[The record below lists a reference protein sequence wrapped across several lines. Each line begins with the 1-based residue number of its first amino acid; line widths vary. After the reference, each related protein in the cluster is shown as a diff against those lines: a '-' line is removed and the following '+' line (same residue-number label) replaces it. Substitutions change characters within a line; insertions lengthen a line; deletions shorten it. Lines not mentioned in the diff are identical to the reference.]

1 MMIHGIEVF
10 TSFNKK
16 ALVKLKF
23 VLARVAAI
31 TSCVATVFAG
41 AVVASSPTIAY
52 AGVKSSQ
59 KTTEK
64 GVIVTAFQQNWKS
77 IAKECKKTY
86 GPEGVKYVQVS
97 PVQDHI
103 KGKQWWTSYQPVSYK
118 VNSKLGNEEEFKN
131 MVTTCKAA
139 GVGIVVDAVINH
151 TSGFANKDTVGVGG
165 SKYDAVNQSFPD
177 AGYTKDDF
185 HKSTE
190 SIGTYKKAEVVW
202 NNRLVGLLDLD
213 TSSKHVQQTLGAYFA
228 YMLKLGVAGFR
239 VDAVKHMSPQD
250 VKGIKAAAAKA
261 AGTTPDK
268 IWWMQETIGAPGEED
283 PRIEPDQ
290 YLETGEVKE
299 FQYSYRL
306 RNYFYGSIENLKNI
320 TDKLIPSKKA
330 AIFVTNWDTERD
342 NASRVLTY
350 KDGEKYKLANAFM
363 LAYPYGTPNV
373 FSGYEFTQRD
383 EGAPGATSTSI
394 PDVSCASGS
403 RWQCTQRWTS
413 IRGMIGF
420 YNAVKGT
427 KVTNWQDDDDN
438 NVAFSRGNKG
448 FLAINN
454 TEKPQKVSY
463 KTDLPDGEYCNVYES
478 KDCSKTVSVSG
489 GKVET
494 TIAAESAVALH
505 ANAVKSLGNARARNV
520 TIFICVFVVSIC
532 VFVVNRRFVEKSKK
546 LVKGVA
552 SGAGAGGAG
561 GAGAAGDGGAAGDS
575 N

>member
-1 MMIHGIEVF
+1 MIHSIKVF

-16 ALVKLKF
+16 MFVKLKF

-31 TSCVATVFAG
+31 TSCVATILAG
-41 AVVASSPTIAY
+41 AVVVSGPAIAY
-52 AGVKSSQ
+52 AGAKSSQ
-59 KTTEK
+59 KTIQK

-97 PVQDHI
+97 PPQDHI
-103 KGKQWWTSYQPVSYK
+103 KGDQWWTSYQPVSYK
-118 VNSKLGNEEEFKN
+118 LNSKLGTEDEFKK
-131 MVTTCKAA
+131 MITTCKAS
-139 GVGIVVDAVINH
+139 GVGIIADAVINH
-151 TSGFANKDTVGVGG
+151 TTGFANKDTVGVGG
-165 SKYDAVNQSFPD
+165 SKYDAANQSFPD

-190 SIGTYKKAEVVW
+190 NINTYRKAEIVW
-202 NNRLVGLLDLD
+202 THRLVGLLDLD
-213 TSSKHVQQTLGAYFA
+213 TSNPHVQKTLGEYFA
-228 YMLKLGVAGFR
+228 HMLKLGVAGFR
-239 VDAVKHMSPQD
+239 VDAAKHMSPQD
-250 VKGIKAAAAKA
+250 VKGIKDAAADA

-268 IWWMQETIGAPGEED
+268 IWWMQETIGFSEQD
-283 PRIEPDQ
+283 PRIQPDQ
-290 YLETGEVKE
+290 YLQTGEVNE
-299 FQYSYRL
+299 FEYSYRL
-306 RNYFYGSIENLKNI
+306 RNYFYGSIENLKHI

-350 KDGEKYKLANAFM
+350 KDGKKYELANAFM

-373 FSGYEFTQRD
+373 FSGYEFTKRD
-383 EGAPGATSTSI
+383 EGAPGATQTSI
-394 PDVSCASGS
+394 PDVSCAKDSK
-403 RWQCTQRWTS
+403 WQCTQRITL

-420 YNAVKGT
+420 YNAVRGT

-454 TEKPQKVSY
+454 TENPQKVSY

-478 KDCSKTVSVSG
+478 KDCTKTVSVSG

-505 ANAVKSLGNARARNV
+505 ANAVKSLGNTRARNV
-520 TIFICVFVVSIC
+520 TIFICVCVALIC
-532 VFVVNRRFVEKSKK
+532 AFVVNRRFVEKSKK
-546 LVKGVA
+546 LAKGNSGDVKTGETK
-552 SGAGAGGAG
+552 GK
-561 GAGAAGDGGAAGDS
+561 
-575 N
+575 

>member
-1 MMIHGIEVF
+1 MIHGIEVF

-16 ALVKLKF
+16 AFVKLKF

-41 AVVASSPTIAY
+41 ALIASSPAIAS

-59 KTTEK
+59 KTTQK

-97 PVQDHI
+97 PPQDHI
-103 KGKQWWTSYQPVSYK
+103 KGDQWWTSYQPVSYK
-118 VNSKLGNEEEFKN
+118 LNSKLGTEDEFKK
-131 MVTTCKAA
+131 MITTCKAS
-139 GVGIVVDAVINH
+139 GVGIIADAVINH
-151 TSGFANKDTVGVGG
+151 TTGFANKDTLGVGG
-165 SKYDAVNQSFPD
+165 SKYDAANQSFPD

-190 SIGTYKKAEVVW
+190 NISTYRKAEIVW
-202 NNRLVGLLDLD
+202 THRLVGLLDLD
-213 TSSKHVQQTLGAYFA
+213 TSNPHVQKTLGGYFA

-239 VDAVKHMSPQD
+239 VDAAKHMSPQD
-250 VKGIKAAAAKA
+250 VKGIKAAAAEA

-268 IWWMQETIGAPGEED
+268 IWWMQETIGFPEQD
-283 PRIEPDQ
+283 PRIQPDQ
-290 YLETGEVKE
+290 YLQTGEVNE
-299 FQYSYRL
+299 FEYSYRL
-306 RNYFYGSIENLKNI
+306 RNYFYGSIENLKHI

-350 KDGEKYKLANAFM
+350 KDGKKYELANAFM

-373 FSGYEFTQRD
+373 FSGYEFTKRD
-383 EGAPGATSTSI
+383 EGAPGATQTSI
-394 PDVSCASGS
+394 PDVSCVKDSK
-403 RWQCTQRWTS
+403 WQCTQRLTS

-420 YNAVKGT
+420 YNAVRGT

-478 KDCSKTVSVSG
+478 KDCTKTVSVSG

-494 TIAAESAVALH
+494 TINAESAVALH

-520 TIFICVFVVSIC
+520 TIFICVFVASIC
-532 VFVVNRRFVEKSKK
+532 TFVVSRRFVEKSKK
-546 LVKGVA
+546 LAKGN
-552 SGAGAGGAG
+552 SGDAKTDETKGK
-561 GAGAAGDGGAAGDS
+561 
-575 N
+575 

>member
-31 TSCVATVFAG
+31 ASCVATILAG
-41 AVVASSPTIAY
+41 AVVVSGPAIAY
-52 AGVKSSQ
+52 AGAKSSQ
-59 KTTEK
+59 KTIQK

-97 PVQDHI
+97 PPQDHI
-103 KGKQWWTSYQPVSYK
+103 KGDQWWTSYQPVSYK
-118 VNSKLGNEEEFKN
+118 LNSKLGTEDEFKK
-131 MVTTCKAA
+131 MITTCKAS
-139 GVGIVVDAVINH
+139 GIGIIADAVINH
-151 TSGFANKDTVGVGG
+151 TTGFANKDTVGVGG
-165 SKYDAVNQSFPD
+165 SKYDAANQSFPD

-190 SIGTYKKAEVVW
+190 NINTYRKAEIVW
-202 NNRLVGLLDLD
+202 THRLVGLLDLD
-213 TSSKHVQQTLGAYFA
+213 TSNPHVQKTLGEYFA
-228 YMLKLGVAGFR
+228 HMLKLGVAGFR
-239 VDAVKHMSPQD
+239 VDAAKHMSPQD
-250 VKGIKAAAAKA
+250 VKGIKDAAADA

-268 IWWMQETIGAPGEED
+268 IWWMQETIGFSEQD
-283 PRIEPDQ
+283 PRIQPDQ
-290 YLETGEVKE
+290 YLQTGEVNE
-299 FQYSYRL
+299 FEYSYRL
-306 RNYFYGSIENLKNI
+306 RNYFYGSIENLKHI

-350 KDGEKYKLANAFM
+350 KDGKKYELANAFM

-373 FSGYEFTQRD
+373 FSGYEFTKRD
-383 EGAPGATSTSI
+383 EGAPGATQTSI
-394 PDVSCASGS
+394 PDVSCAKDSK
-403 RWQCTQRWTS
+403 WQCTQRITS

-420 YNAVKGT
+420 YNAVRGT

-454 TEKPQKVSY
+454 TENPQKVSY

-478 KDCSKTVSVSG
+478 KDCTKTVSVSG

-505 ANAVKSLGNARARNV
+505 ANAVKSLGNTRARNV
-520 TIFICVFVVSIC
+520 TIFICVCVALIC
-532 VFVVNRRFVEKSKK
+532 AFVVNRRFVEKSKK
-546 LVKGVA
+546 LAKGNSGDVKTGETK
-552 SGAGAGGAG
+552 GK
-561 GAGAAGDGGAAGDS
+561 
-575 N
+575 

>member
-1 MMIHGIEVF
+1 MIHGIEVF

-31 TSCVATVFAG
+31 TSCAATILAG
-41 AVVASSPTIAY
+41 AVVASSPAIAS
-52 AGVKSSQ
+52 AGAKSSQ
-59 KTTEK
+59 KTTQK

-86 GPEGVKYVQVS
+86 GPDGVKYVQVS
-97 PVQDHI
+97 PPQDHI
-103 KGKQWWTSYQPVSYK
+103 KGDQWWTSYQPVSYK
-118 VNSKLGNEEEFKN
+118 LNSKLGTEDEFKK
-131 MVTTCKAA
+131 MITTCKAS
-139 GVGIVVDAVINH
+139 GVGIIADAVINH
-151 TSGFANKDTVGVGG
+151 TTGFANKDTLGVGG
-165 SKYDAVNQSFPD
+165 SKYDAANQSFPD

-190 SIGTYKKAEVVW
+190 NISTYRKAEIVW
-202 NNRLVGLLDLD
+202 THRLVGLLDLD
-213 TSSKHVQQTLGAYFA
+213 TSNPHVQKTLGEYFA

-239 VDAVKHMSPQD
+239 VDAAKHMSPQD
-250 VKGIKAAAAKA
+250 VKGIKAAAAEA

-268 IWWMQETIGAPGEED
+268 IWWMQETIGFPEQD
-283 PRIEPDQ
+283 PRIQPDQ
-290 YLETGEVKE
+290 YLQTGEVNE
-299 FQYSYRL
+299 FEYSYRL
-306 RNYFYGSIENLKNI
+306 RNYFYGSIENLKHI

-350 KDGEKYKLANAFM
+350 KDGKKYELANAFM

-373 FSGYEFTQRD
+373 FSGYEFTKRD
-383 EGAPGATSTSI
+383 EGAPGATQTSI
-394 PDVSCASGS
+394 PDVSCAKDSK
-403 RWQCTQRWTS
+403 WQCTQRLTS

-420 YNAVKGT
+420 YNAVRGT

-478 KDCSKTVSVSG
+478 KDCTKTVSVSG

-494 TIAAESAVALH
+494 TINAESAVALH

-520 TIFICVFVVSIC
+520 TIFICVFVASVC
-532 VFVVNRRFVEKSKK
+532 TFVVNRRFVEKSKK
-546 LVKGVA
+546 LAKGNSDGVKTGETK
-552 SGAGAGGAG
+552 GK
-561 GAGAAGDGGAAGDS
+561 
-575 N
+575 

>member
-1 MMIHGIEVF
+1 MF
-10 TSFNKK
+10 
-16 ALVKLKF
+16 VKLKF

-31 TSCVATVFAG
+31 TSCVATILAG
-41 AVVASSPTIAY
+41 AVVVSGPAIAY
-52 AGVKSSQ
+52 AGAKSSQ
-59 KTTEK
+59 KTIQK

-97 PVQDHI
+97 PPQDHI
-103 KGKQWWTSYQPVSYK
+103 KGDQWWTSYQPVSYK
-118 VNSKLGNEEEFKN
+118 LNSKLGTEDEFKK
-131 MVTTCKAA
+131 MITTCKAS
-139 GVGIVVDAVINH
+139 GVGIIADAVINH
-151 TSGFANKDTVGVGG
+151 TTGFANKDTVGVGG
-165 SKYDAVNQSFPD
+165 SKYDAANQSFPD

-190 SIGTYKKAEVVW
+190 NINTYRKAEIVW
-202 NNRLVGLLDLD
+202 THRLVGLLDLD
-213 TSSKHVQQTLGAYFA
+213 TSNPHVQKTLGEYFA
-228 YMLKLGVAGFR
+228 HMLKLGVAGFR
-239 VDAVKHMSPQD
+239 VDAAKHMSPQD
-250 VKGIKAAAAKA
+250 VKGIKDAAADA

-268 IWWMQETIGAPGEED
+268 IWWMQETIGFSEQD
-283 PRIEPDQ
+283 PRIQPDQ
-290 YLETGEVKE
+290 YLQTGEVNE
-299 FQYSYRL
+299 FEYSYRL
-306 RNYFYGSIENLKNI
+306 RNYFYGSIENLKHI

-350 KDGEKYKLANAFM
+350 KDGKKYELANAFM

-373 FSGYEFTQRD
+373 FSGYEFTKRD
-383 EGAPGATSTSI
+383 EGAPGATQTSI
-394 PDVSCASGS
+394 PDVSCAKDSK
-403 RWQCTQRWTS
+403 WQCTQRITL

-420 YNAVKGT
+420 YNAVRGT

-454 TEKPQKVSY
+454 TENPQKVSY

-478 KDCSKTVSVSG
+478 KDCTKTVSVSG

-505 ANAVKSLGNARARNV
+505 ANAVKSLGNTRARNV
-520 TIFICVFVVSIC
+520 TIFICVCVALIC
-532 VFVVNRRFVEKSKK
+532 AFVVNRRFVEKSKK
-546 LVKGVA
+546 LAKGNSGDVKTGETK
-552 SGAGAGGAG
+552 GK
-561 GAGAAGDGGAAGDS
+561 
-575 N
+575 

>member
-1 MMIHGIEVF
+1 MIHGIEVF

-31 TSCVATVFAG
+31 TSCVATILAG
-41 AVVASSPTIAY
+41 AVVASSPAIAS

-59 KTTEK
+59 KTTQK

-97 PVQDHI
+97 PPQDHI
-103 KGKQWWTSYQPVSYK
+103 KGDQWWTSYQPVSYK
-118 VNSKLGNEEEFKN
+118 LNSKLGTEDEFKK
-131 MVTTCKAA
+131 MITTCKAS
-139 GVGIVVDAVINH
+139 GVGIIADAVINH
-151 TSGFANKDTVGVGG
+151 TTGFANKDTLGVGG
-165 SKYDAVNQSFPD
+165 SKYDAANQSFPD

-190 SIGTYKKAEVVW
+190 NISTYRKAEIVW
-202 NNRLVGLLDLD
+202 THRLVGLLDLD
-213 TSSKHVQQTLGAYFA
+213 TSNPHVQKTLGEYFA

-239 VDAVKHMSPQD
+239 VDAAKHMSPQD
-250 VKGIKAAAAKA
+250 VKGIKAAAAEA

-268 IWWMQETIGAPGEED
+268 IWWMQETIGFPEQD
-283 PRIEPDQ
+283 PRIQPDQ
-290 YLETGEVKE
+290 YLQTGEVNE
-299 FQYSYRL
+299 FEYSYRL
-306 RNYFYGSIENLKNI
+306 RNYFYGSIENLKHI

-350 KDGEKYKLANAFM
+350 KDGKKYELANAFM

-373 FSGYEFTQRD
+373 FSGYEFTKRD
-383 EGAPGATSTSI
+383 EGAPGATQTSI
-394 PDVSCASGS
+394 PDVSCAKDSK
-403 RWQCTQRWTS
+403 WQCAQRLTS

-420 YNAVKGT
+420 YNAVRGT

-478 KDCSKTVSVSG
+478 KDCTKTVSVSG

-494 TIAAESAVALH
+494 TINAESAVALH

-520 TIFICVFVVSIC
+520 TIFICVFVASIC
-532 VFVVNRRFVEKSKK
+532 TFVVSRRFVEKSKK
-546 LVKGVA
+546 LAKGN
-552 SGAGAGGAG
+552 SGDAKTDETKGK
-561 GAGAAGDGGAAGDS
+561 
-575 N
+575 

>member
-1 MMIHGIEVF
+1 M
-10 TSFNKK
+10 
-16 ALVKLKF
+16 
-23 VLARVAAI
+23 LARVAAI
-31 TSCVATVFAG
+31 TSCAATILAV
-41 AVVASSPTIAY
+41 AVVASSPAIAS
-52 AGVKSSQ
+52 AGAKSSQ
-59 KTTEK
+59 KTTQK

-97 PVQDHI
+97 PPQDHI
-103 KGKQWWTSYQPVSYK
+103 KGDQWWTSYQPVSYK
-118 VNSKLGNEEEFKN
+118 LNSKLGTEDEFKK
-131 MVTTCKAA
+131 MITTCKAS
-139 GVGIVVDAVINH
+139 GVGIIADAVINH
-151 TSGFANKDTVGVGG
+151 TTGFANKDTLGVGG
-165 SKYDAVNQSFPD
+165 SKYDAANQSFPD

-190 SIGTYKKAEVVW
+190 NISTYRKAEIVW
-202 NNRLVGLLDLD
+202 THRLVGLLDLD
-213 TSSKHVQQTLGAYFA
+213 TSNPHVQKTLGEYFA

-239 VDAVKHMSPQD
+239 VDAAKHMSPQD
-250 VKGIKAAAAKA
+250 VKGIKAAAAEA

-268 IWWMQETIGAPGEED
+268 IWWMQETIGFPEQD
-283 PRIEPDQ
+283 PRIQPDQ
-290 YLETGEVKE
+290 YLQTGEVNE
-299 FQYSYRL
+299 FEYSYRL
-306 RNYFYGSIENLKNI
+306 RNYFYGSIENLKHI

-350 KDGEKYKLANAFM
+350 KDGKKYELANAFM

-373 FSGYEFTQRD
+373 FSGYEFTKRD
-383 EGAPGATSTSI
+383 EGAPVATQTSI
-394 PDVSCASGS
+394 PDVSCAKDSK
-403 RWQCTQRWTS
+403 WQCTQRLTS

-420 YNAVKGT
+420 YNAVRGT

-478 KDCSKTVSVSG
+478 KDCTKTVSVSG

-494 TIAAESAVALH
+494 TINAESAVALH

-532 VFVVNRRFVEKSKK
+532 TFVVSRRFVEKSKK
-546 LVKGVA
+546 LAKGNSDGVKTGETK
-552 SGAGAGGAG
+552 GK
-561 GAGAAGDGGAAGDS
+561 
-575 N
+575 

>member
-1 MMIHGIEVF
+1 MIHSIKIF

-16 ALVKLKF
+16 MFVKLKF
-23 VLARVAAI
+23 VLARIAAI
-31 TSCVATVFAG
+31 TSCVATILAG
-41 AVVASSPTIAY
+41 AVVVSGPAIAY
-52 AGVKSSQ
+52 AGAKSSQ
-59 KTTEK
+59 KTIQK

-97 PVQDHI
+97 PPQDHI
-103 KGKQWWTSYQPVSYK
+103 KGDQWWTSYQPVSYK
-118 VNSKLGNEEEFKN
+118 LNSKLGTEDEFKK
-131 MVTTCKAA
+131 MITTCKAS
-139 GVGIVVDAVINH
+139 GVGIIADAVINH
-151 TSGFANKDTVGVGG
+151 TTGFANKDTVGVGG
-165 SKYDAVNQSFPD
+165 SKYDAANQSFPD

-190 SIGTYKKAEVVW
+190 NINTYRKAEIVW
-202 NNRLVGLLDLD
+202 THRLVGLLDLD
-213 TSSKHVQQTLGAYFA
+213 TSNPHVQKTLGEYFA
-228 YMLKLGVAGFR
+228 HMLKLGVAGFR
-239 VDAVKHMSPQD
+239 VDAAKHMSPQD
-250 VKGIKAAAAKA
+250 VKAIKAAAADA

-268 IWWMQETIGAPGEED
+268 IWWMQETIGFSEQD
-283 PRIEPDQ
+283 PRIQPDQ
-290 YLETGEVKE
+290 YLQTGEVNE
-299 FQYSYRL
+299 FEYSYRL
-306 RNYFYGSIENLKNI
+306 RNYFYGSIENLKHI

-350 KDGEKYKLANAFM
+350 KDGKKYELANAFM

-373 FSGYEFTQRD
+373 FSGYEFTKRD
-383 EGAPGATSTSI
+383 EGAPGATQTSI
-394 PDVSCASGS
+394 PDVSCAKDSK
-403 RWQCTQRWTS
+403 WQCTQRITS

-420 YNAVKGT
+420 YNAVRGT

-454 TEKPQKVSY
+454 TENPQKVSY

-478 KDCSKTVSVSG
+478 KDCTKTVSVSG

-505 ANAVKSLGNARARNV
+505 ANAVKSLGNTRARNV
-520 TIFICVFVVSIC
+520 TIFICVCVALIC
-532 VFVVNRRFVEKSKK
+532 AFVVNRRFVEKSKK
-546 LVKGVA
+546 LAKGNSGDVKTGETK
-552 SGAGAGGAG
+552 GK
-561 GAGAAGDGGAAGDS
+561 
-575 N
+575 

>member
-16 ALVKLKF
+16 MFVKLKF

-31 TSCVATVFAG
+31 ASCVATILAG
-41 AVVASSPTIAY
+41 AVVVSGPAIAY
-52 AGVKSSQ
+52 AGAKSSQ
-59 KTTEK
+59 KTIQK

-97 PVQDHI
+97 PPQDHI
-103 KGKQWWTSYQPVSYK
+103 KGDQWWTSYQPVSYK
-118 VNSKLGNEEEFKN
+118 LNSKLGTEDEFKK
-131 MVTTCKAA
+131 MITTCKAS
-139 GVGIVVDAVINH
+139 GIGIIADAVINH
-151 TSGFANKDTVGVGG
+151 TTGFANKDTVGVGG
-165 SKYDAVNQSFPD
+165 SKYDAANQSFPD

-190 SIGTYKKAEVVW
+190 NINTYRKAEIVW
-202 NNRLVGLLDLD
+202 THRLVGLLDLD
-213 TSSKHVQQTLGAYFA
+213 TSNPHVQKTLGEYFA
-228 YMLKLGVAGFR
+228 HMLKLGVAGFR
-239 VDAVKHMSPQD
+239 VDAAKHMSPQD
-250 VKGIKAAAAKA
+250 VKGIKDAAADA

-268 IWWMQETIGAPGEED
+268 IWWMQETIGFSEQD
-283 PRIEPDQ
+283 PRIQPDQ
-290 YLETGEVKE
+290 YLQTGEVNE
-299 FQYSYRL
+299 FEYSYRL
-306 RNYFYGSIENLKNI
+306 RNYFYGSIENLKHI

-350 KDGEKYKLANAFM
+350 KDGKKYELANAFM

-373 FSGYEFTQRD
+373 FSGYEFTKRD
-383 EGAPGATSTSI
+383 EGAPGATQTSI
-394 PDVSCASGS
+394 PDVSCAKDSK
-403 RWQCTQRWTS
+403 WQCTQRITS

-420 YNAVKGT
+420 YNAVRGT

-454 TEKPQKVSY
+454 TENPQKVSY

-478 KDCSKTVSVSG
+478 KDCTKTVSVSG

-505 ANAVKSLGNARARNV
+505 ANAVKSLGNTRARNV
-520 TIFICVFVVSIC
+520 TIFICVCVALIC
-532 VFVVNRRFVEKSKK
+532 AFVVNRRFVEKSKK
-546 LVKGVA
+546 LAKGNSGDVKTGETK
-552 SGAGAGGAG
+552 GK
-561 GAGAAGDGGAAGDS
+561 
-575 N
+575 

>member
-1 MMIHGIEVF
+1 MMKGTMMIHGIEVF

-16 ALVKLKF
+16 MFVKLKF

-31 TSCVATVFAG
+31 ASCVATILAG
-41 AVVASSPTIAY
+41 AVVVSGPAIAY
-52 AGVKSSQ
+52 AGAKSSQ
-59 KTTEK
+59 KTIQK

-97 PVQDHI
+97 PPQDHI
-103 KGKQWWTSYQPVSYK
+103 KGDQWWTSYQPVSYK
-118 VNSKLGNEEEFKN
+118 LNSKLGTEDEFKK
-131 MVTTCKAA
+131 MITTCKAS
-139 GVGIVVDAVINH
+139 GIGIIADAVINH
-151 TSGFANKDTVGVGG
+151 TTGFANKDTVGVGG
-165 SKYDAVNQSFPD
+165 SKYDAANQSFPD

-190 SIGTYKKAEVVW
+190 NINTYRKAEIVW
-202 NNRLVGLLDLD
+202 THRLVGLLDLY
-213 TSSKHVQQTLGAYFA
+213 TSNPHVQKTLGEYFA
-228 YMLKLGVAGFR
+228 HMLKLGVAGFR
-239 VDAVKHMSPQD
+239 VDAAKHMSPQD
-250 VKGIKAAAAKA
+250 VKGIKDAAADA

-268 IWWMQETIGAPGEED
+268 IWWMQETIGFSEQD
-283 PRIEPDQ
+283 PRIQPDQ
-290 YLETGEVKE
+290 YLQTGEVNE
-299 FQYSYRL
+299 FEYSYRL
-306 RNYFYGSIENLKNI
+306 RNYFYGSIENLKHI

-350 KDGEKYKLANAFM
+350 KDGKKYELANAFM

-373 FSGYEFTQRD
+373 FSGYEFTKRD
-383 EGAPGATSTSI
+383 EGAPGATQTSI
-394 PDVSCASGS
+394 PDVSCAKDSK
-403 RWQCTQRWTS
+403 WQCTQRITS

-420 YNAVKGT
+420 YNAVRGT

-454 TEKPQKVSY
+454 TENPQKVSY

-478 KDCSKTVSVSG
+478 KDCTKTVSVSG

-505 ANAVKSLGNARARNV
+505 ANAVKSLGNTRARNV
-520 TIFICVFVVSIC
+520 TIFICVCVALIC
-532 VFVVNRRFVEKSKK
+532 AFVVNRRFVEKSKK
-546 LVKGVA
+546 LAKGNSGDVKTGETK
-552 SGAGAGGAG
+552 GK
-561 GAGAAGDGGAAGDS
+561 
-575 N
+575 

>member
-1 MMIHGIEVF
+1 MIHSIKVF

-16 ALVKLKF
+16 MFVKLKF

-31 TSCVATVFAG
+31 TSCVATILAG
-41 AVVASSPTIAY
+41 AVVVSGPAIAY
-52 AGVKSSQ
+52 AGAKSSQ
-59 KTTEK
+59 KTIQK

-97 PVQDHI
+97 PPQDHI
-103 KGKQWWTSYQPVSYK
+103 KGDQWWTSYQPVSYK
-118 VNSKLGNEEEFKN
+118 LNSKLGTEDEFKKLI
-131 MVTTCKAA
+131 TTCKAS
-139 GVGIVVDAVINH
+139 GVGIIADAVINH
-151 TSGFANKDTVGVGG
+151 TTGFANKDTVGVGG
-165 SKYDAVNQSFPD
+165 SKYDAANQSFPD

-190 SIGTYKKAEVVW
+190 NINTYRKAEIVW
-202 NNRLVGLLDLD
+202 THRLVGLLDLD
-213 TSSKHVQQTLGAYFA
+213 TSNPHVQKTLGEYFA
-228 YMLKLGVAGFR
+228 HMLKLGVAGFR
-239 VDAVKHMSPQD
+239 VDAAKHMSPQD
-250 VKGIKAAAAKA
+250 VKAIKAAAAAA

-268 IWWMQETIGAPGEED
+268 IWWMQETIGFSEQD
-283 PRIEPDQ
+283 PRIQPDQ
-290 YLETGEVKE
+290 YLQTGEVNE
-299 FQYSYRL
+299 FEYSYRL
-306 RNYFYGSIENLKNI
+306 RNYFYGSIENLKHI

-350 KDGEKYKLANAFM
+350 KDGKKYELANAFM

-373 FSGYEFTQRD
+373 FSGYEFTKRD
-383 EGAPGATSTSI
+383 EGAPGATQTSI
-394 PDVSCASGS
+394 PDVSCAKDSK
-403 RWQCTQRWTS
+403 WQCTQRLTS

-420 YNAVKGT
+420 YNAVRGT

-454 TEKPQKVSY
+454 TENPQKVSY

-478 KDCSKTVSVSG
+478 KDCTKTVSVSG

-494 TIAAESAVALH
+494 TIDAESAVALH
-505 ANAVKSLGNARARNV
+505 ANAVKSLGNTRARNV
-520 TIFICVFVVSIC
+520 TIFICVCVALIC
-532 VFVVNRRFVEKSKK
+532 AFVVNRRFVEKSKK
-546 LVKGVA
+546 LAKGNSGDVKTGETK
-552 SGAGAGGAG
+552 GK
-561 GAGAAGDGGAAGDS
+561 
-575 N
+575 

>member
-1 MMIHGIEVF
+1 MIHSIKVF

-16 ALVKLKF
+16 MFVKLKF

-31 TSCVATVFAG
+31 TSCVATILAG
-41 AVVASSPTIAY
+41 AVVVSGPAIAY
-52 AGVKSSQ
+52 AGAKSSQ
-59 KTTEK
+59 KTIQK

-97 PVQDHI
+97 PPQDHI
-103 KGKQWWTSYQPVSYK
+103 KGDQWWTSYQPVSYK
-118 VNSKLGNEEEFKN
+118 LNSKLGTEDEFKK
-131 MVTTCKAA
+131 MITTCKAS
-139 GVGIVVDAVINH
+139 GVGIIADAVINH
-151 TSGFANKDTVGVGG
+151 TTGFANKDTVGVGG
-165 SKYDAVNQSFPD
+165 SKYDAANQSFPD

-190 SIGTYKKAEVVW
+190 NINTYRKAEIVW
-202 NNRLVGLLDLD
+202 THRLVGLLDLD
-213 TSSKHVQQTLGAYFA
+213 TSNPHVQKTLGEYFA
-228 YMLKLGVAGFR
+228 HMLKLGVAGFR
-239 VDAVKHMSPQD
+239 VDAAKHMSPQD
-250 VKGIKAAAAKA
+250 VKAIKAAAAAA

-268 IWWMQETIGAPGEED
+268 IWWMQETIGFSEQD
-283 PRIEPDQ
+283 PRIQPDQ
-290 YLETGEVKE
+290 YLQTGEVNE
-299 FQYSYRL
+299 FEYSYRL
-306 RNYFYGSIENLKNI
+306 RNYFYGSIENLKHI

-350 KDGEKYKLANAFM
+350 KDGKKYELANAFM

-373 FSGYEFTQRD
+373 FSGYEFTKRD
-383 EGAPGATSTSI
+383 EGAPGATQTSI
-394 PDVSCASGS
+394 PDVSCAKDSK
-403 RWQCTQRWTS
+403 WQCTQRITS

-420 YNAVKGT
+420 YNAVRGT

-454 TEKPQKVSY
+454 TENPQKVSY

-478 KDCSKTVSVSG
+478 KDCTKTVSVSG

-494 TIAAESAVALH
+494 TIDAESAVALH
-505 ANAVKSLGNARARNV
+505 ANAVKSLGNTRARNV
-520 TIFICVFVVSIC
+520 TIFICVCVALIC
-532 VFVVNRRFVEKSKK
+532 AFVVNRRFVEKSKK
-546 LVKGVA
+546 LAKGNSGDVKTGETK
-552 SGAGAGGAG
+552 GK
-561 GAGAAGDGGAAGDS
+561 
-575 N
+575 

>member
-1 MMIHGIEVF
+1 MIHSIEVF

-31 TSCVATVFAG
+31 TSCVATILAG
-41 AVVASSPTIAY
+41 AVVASSPAIADEG
-52 AGVKSSQ
+52 AKSSQ
-59 KTTEK
+59 KTTQK
-64 GVIVTAFQQNWKS
+64 GVIVTAFQQNWRS

-97 PVQDHI
+97 PPQDHI
-103 KGKQWWTSYQPVSYK
+103 KGDQWWTSYQPVSYK
-118 VNSKLGNEEEFKN
+118 LNSKLGTEDEFKK
-131 MVTTCKAA
+131 MITTCKAS
-139 GVGIVVDAVINH
+139 GVGIIADAVINH
-151 TSGFANKDTVGVGG
+151 TTGFANKDTVGVGG
-165 SKYDAVNQSFPD
+165 SKYDAANQSFPD

-190 SIGTYKKAEVVW
+190 NINTYRKAEIVW
-202 NNRLVGLLDLD
+202 THRLVGLLDLD
-213 TSSKHVQQTLGAYFA
+213 TSNPHVQKTLREYFA
-228 YMLKLGVAGFR
+228 HMLKLGVAGFR
-239 VDAVKHMSPQD
+239 VDAAKHMSPQD
-250 VKGIKAAAAKA
+250 VKGIKDAAAYA

-268 IWWMQETIGAPGEED
+268 IWWMQETIGFSEQD
-283 PRIEPDQ
+283 PRIQPDQ
-290 YLETGEVKE
+290 YLQTGEVNE
-299 FQYSYRL
+299 FEYSYRL
-306 RNYFYGSIENLKNI
+306 RNYFYGSIENLKHI

-350 KDGEKYKLANAFM
+350 KDGKKYELANAFM

-373 FSGYEFTQRD
+373 FSGYEFTKRD
-383 EGAPGATSTSI
+383 EGAPEATQTSI
-394 PDVSCASGS
+394 PDVSCAKDSK
-403 RWQCTQRWTS
+403 WQCTQRITS

-420 YNAVKGT
+420 YNAVRGT

-454 TEKPQKVSY
+454 TENPQKVSY

-478 KDCSKTVSVSG
+478 KDCTKTVSVSG

-505 ANAVKSLGNARARNV
+505 ANAVKSLGNTRARNV
-520 TIFICVFVVSIC
+520 TIFICVCVALIC
-532 VFVVNRRFVEKSKK
+532 AFVVNRRFVEKSKK
-546 LVKGVA
+546 LAKGNSGDVKTGETK
-552 SGAGAGGAG
+552 GK
-561 GAGAAGDGGAAGDS
+561 
-575 N
+575 

>member
-1 MMIHGIEVF
+1 MIHGIEVF

-31 TSCVATVFAG
+31 TSCAATILAG
-41 AVVASSPTIAY
+41 AVVASSPAIAY
-52 AGVKSSQ
+52 AGAKSSQ
-59 KTTEK
+59 KTAQK

-97 PVQDHI
+97 PPQDHI
-103 KGKQWWTSYQPVSYK
+103 KGDQWWTSYQPVSYK
-118 VNSKLGNEEEFKN
+118 LNSKLGTEDEFKK
-131 MVTTCKAA
+131 MITTCKAS
-139 GVGIVVDAVINH
+139 GVGIIADAVINH
-151 TSGFANKDTVGVGG
+151 TTGFANKDTLGVGG
-165 SKYDAVNQSFPD
+165 SKYDAANQSFPD

-190 SIGTYKKAEVVW
+190 DINTYRKAEIVW
-202 NNRLVGLLDLD
+202 THRLVGLLDLD
-213 TSSKHVQQTLGAYFA
+213 TSNPHVQKTLGEYFA

-239 VDAVKHMSPQD
+239 VDAAKHMSPQD
-250 VKGIKAAAAKA
+250 VRGIKDAAAKA

-268 IWWMQETIGAPGEED
+268 IWWMQETIGFPEQD
-283 PRIEPDQ
+283 PRIQPDQ
-290 YLETGEVKE
+290 YLQTGEVNE
-299 FQYSYRL
+299 FEYSYRL
-306 RNYFYGSIENLKNI
+306 RNYFYGSIENLKHI

-350 KDGEKYKLANAFM
+350 KDGKKYELANAFM

-373 FSGYEFTQRD
+373 FSGYEFTKRD
-383 EGAPGATSTSI
+383 EGAPGATQTSI
-394 PDVSCASGS
+394 PDVSCAKDSK
-403 RWQCTQRWTS
+403 WQCTQRLTS

-420 YNAVKGT
+420 YNAVRGT

-454 TEKPQKVSY
+454 TEEPQKVSY

-478 KDCSKTVSVSG
+478 KDCTKTVSVSG

-494 TIAAESAVALH
+494 TVDAESAVALH
-505 ANAVKSLGNARARNV
+505 ANAVKSLGNARAINV
-520 TIFICVFVVSIC
+520 TIFICVFVASIC
-532 VFVVNRRFVEKSKK
+532 TFVVSRRFVEKSKK
-546 LVKGVA
+546 LAKGNSDGVKTGETK
-552 SGAGAGGAG
+552 GK
-561 GAGAAGDGGAAGDS
+561 
-575 N
+575 

>member
-1 MMIHGIEVF
+1 MIHSIKVF

-16 ALVKLKF
+16 MFVKLKF

-31 TSCVATVFAG
+31 TSCVATILAG
-41 AVVASSPTIAY
+41 AVVVSGPAIAY
-52 AGVKSSQ
+52 AGAKSSQ
-59 KTTEK
+59 KTIQK

-97 PVQDHI
+97 PPQDHI
-103 KGKQWWTSYQPVSYK
+103 KGDQWWTSYQPVSYK
-118 VNSKLGNEEEFKN
+118 LNSKLGTEDEFKK
-131 MVTTCKAA
+131 MITTCKAS
-139 GVGIVVDAVINH
+139 GVGIIADAVINH
-151 TSGFANKDTVGVGG
+151 TTGFANKDTVGVGG
-165 SKYDAVNQSFPD
+165 SKYDAANQSFPD

-190 SIGTYKKAEVVW
+190 NINTYRKAEIVW
-202 NNRLVGLLDLD
+202 THRLVGLLDLD
-213 TSSKHVQQTLGAYFA
+213 TSNPHVQKTLGEYFA
-228 YMLKLGVAGFR
+228 HMLKLGVAGFR
-239 VDAVKHMSPQD
+239 VDAAKHMSPQD
-250 VKGIKAAAAKA
+250 VKAIKAAAADA

-268 IWWMQETIGAPGEED
+268 IWWMQETIGFSEQD
-283 PRIEPDQ
+283 PRIQPDQ
-290 YLETGEVKE
+290 YLQTGEVNE
-299 FQYSYRL
+299 FEYSYRL
-306 RNYFYGSIENLKNI
+306 RNYFYGSIENLKHI

-350 KDGEKYKLANAFM
+350 KDGKKYELANAFM

-373 FSGYEFTQRD
+373 FSGYEFTKRD
-383 EGAPGATSTSI
+383 EGAPGATQTSI
-394 PDVSCASGS
+394 PDVSCAKDSK
-403 RWQCTQRWTS
+403 WQCTQRITS

-420 YNAVKGT
+420 YNAVRGT

-454 TEKPQKVSY
+454 TENPQKVSY

-478 KDCSKTVSVSG
+478 KDCTKTVSVSG

-494 TIAAESAVALH
+494 TIDAESAVALH
-505 ANAVKSLGNARARNV
+505 ANAVKSLGNAKARNV
-520 TIFICVFVVSIC
+520 TIFICVFSVSIC
-532 VFVVNRRFVEKSKK
+532 AFVVNRRFVEKSKK
-546 LVKGVA
+546 LAKGN
-552 SGAGAGGAG
+552 SGDDKTDETKGK
-561 GAGAAGDGGAAGDS
+561 
-575 N
+575 

>member
-1 MMIHGIEVF
+1 MIRNIEVF
-10 TSFNKK
+10 TGFNKK
-16 ALVKLKF
+16 TLVKLKF

-31 TSCVATVFAG
+31 TSCVATVLAG
-41 AVVASSPTIAY
+41 AVIASSPAIANES
-52 AGVKSSQ
+52 AKSSQ
-59 KTTEK
+59 KTTQK

-97 PVQDHI
+97 PPQDHI
-103 KGKQWWTSYQPVSYK
+103 KGDQWWTSYQPVSYK
-118 VNSKLGNEEEFKN
+118 LNSKLGTEDEFKK
-131 MVTTCKAA
+131 MITTCKAS
-139 GVGIVVDAVINH
+139 GVGIIADAVINH
-151 TSGFANKDTVGVGG
+151 TTGFSNKDTLGVGG
-165 SKYDAVNQSFPD
+165 SKYDAANQSFPD

-190 SIGTYKKAEVVW
+190 DINTYRKAEIVW
-202 NNRLVGLLDLD
+202 THRLVGLLDLD
-213 TSSKHVQQTLGAYFA
+213 TSNPHVQKTLGEYFA
-228 YMLKLGVAGFR
+228 HMLKLGVAGFR
-239 VDAVKHMSPQD
+239 VDAAKHMSPQD
-250 VKGIKAAAAKA
+250 VKGIKAAAADA

-268 IWWMQETIGAPGEED
+268 IWWMQETIGFPEQD
-283 PRIEPDQ
+283 PRIQPDQ
-290 YLETGEVKE
+290 YLQTGEVNE
-299 FQYSYRL
+299 FEYSYRL
-306 RNYFYGSIENLKNI
+306 RNYFYGSIENLKHI

-342 NASRVLTY
+342 NANRVLTY
-350 KDGEKYKLANAFM
+350 KDGKKYELANAFM

-373 FSGYEFTQRD
+373 FSGYEFTKRD
-383 EGAPGATSTSI
+383 EGAPGSTQTSI
-394 PDVSCASGS
+394 PDVNCAKDSK
-403 RWQCTQRWTS
+403 WQCTQRLTS

-420 YNAVKGT
+420 YNAVRGT

-478 KDCSKTVSVSG
+478 KDCTKTVSVSG

-494 TIAAESAVALH
+494 AVDAESAVALH

-520 TIFICVFVVSIC
+520 TIFICVFVASIC
-532 VFVVNRRFVEKSKK
+532 TFVVNRRFVEKSKK
-546 LVKGVA
+546 LSKGN
-552 SGAGAGGAG
+552 SGDAKTDETKG
-561 GAGAAGDGGAAGDS
+561 

>member
-1 MMIHGIEVF
+1 MIHSIEVF

-31 TSCVATVFAG
+31 TSCVATILAG
-41 AVVASSPTIAY
+41 AVVASSPAIADEG
-52 AGVKSSQ
+52 AKSSQ
-59 KTTEK
+59 KTTQK
-64 GVIVTAFQQNWKS
+64 GVIVTAFQQNWRS

-97 PVQDHI
+97 PPQDHI
-103 KGKQWWTSYQPVSYK
+103 KGDQWWTSYQPVSYK
-118 VNSKLGNEEEFKN
+118 LNSKLGTEDEFKK
-131 MVTTCKAA
+131 MITTCKAS
-139 GVGIVVDAVINH
+139 GVGIIADAVINH
-151 TSGFANKDTVGVGG
+151 TTGFANKDTVGVGG
-165 SKYDAVNQSFPD
+165 SKYDAANQSFPD

-190 SIGTYKKAEVVW
+190 NINTYRKAEIVW
-202 NNRLVGLLDLD
+202 THRLVGLLDLD
-213 TSSKHVQQTLGAYFA
+213 TSNPHVQKTLREYFA
-228 YMLKLGVAGFR
+228 HMLKLGVAGFR
-239 VDAVKHMSPQD
+239 VDAAKHMSPQD
-250 VKGIKAAAAKA
+250 VKGIKDAAAYA

-268 IWWMQETIGAPGEED
+268 IWWMQETIGFSEQD
-283 PRIEPDQ
+283 PRIQPDQ
-290 YLETGEVKE
+290 YLQTGEVNE
-299 FQYSYRL
+299 FEYSYRL
-306 RNYFYGSIENLKNI
+306 RNYFYGSIENLKHI

-350 KDGEKYKLANAFM
+350 KDGKKYELANAFM

-373 FSGYEFTQRD
+373 FSGYEFTKRD
-383 EGAPGATSTSI
+383 EGAPGATQTSI
-394 PDVSCASGS
+394 PDVSCAKDSK
-403 RWQCTQRWTS
+403 WQCTQRITS

-420 YNAVKGT
+420 YNAVRGT

-454 TEKPQKVSY
+454 TENPQKVSY

-478 KDCSKTVSVSG
+478 KDCTKTVSVSG

-505 ANAVKSLGNARARNV
+505 ANAVKSLGNTRARNV
-520 TIFICVFVVSIC
+520 TIFICVCVALIC
-532 VFVVNRRFVEKSKK
+532 AFVVNRRFVEKSKK
-546 LVKGVA
+546 LAKGNSGDVKTGETK
-552 SGAGAGGAG
+552 GK
-561 GAGAAGDGGAAGDS
+561 
-575 N
+575 

>member
-1 MMIHGIEVF
+1 MIHGIEVF

-16 ALVKLKF
+16 AFVKLKF

-41 AVVASSPTIAY
+41 ALIASSPAIAS

-59 KTTEK
+59 KTTQK

-97 PVQDHI
+97 PPQDHI
-103 KGKQWWTSYQPVSYK
+103 KGDQWWTSYQPVSYK
-118 VNSKLGNEEEFKN
+118 LNSKLGTEDEFKK
-131 MVTTCKAA
+131 MITTCKAS
-139 GVGIVVDAVINH
+139 GVGIIADAVINH
-151 TSGFANKDTVGVGG
+151 TTGFANKDTLGVGG
-165 SKYDAVNQSFPD
+165 SKYDAANQSFPD

-190 SIGTYKKAEVVW
+190 NISTYRKAEIVW
-202 NNRLVGLLDLD
+202 THRLVGLLDLD
-213 TSSKHVQQTLGAYFA
+213 TSNPHVQKTLGGYFA

-239 VDAVKHMSPQD
+239 VDAAKHMSPQD
-250 VKGIKAAAAKA
+250 VKGIKAAAAEA

-268 IWWMQETIGAPGEED
+268 IWWMQETIGFPEQD
-283 PRIEPDQ
+283 PRIQPDQ
-290 YLETGEVKE
+290 YLQTGEVNE
-299 FQYSYRL
+299 FEYSYRL
-306 RNYFYGSIENLKNI
+306 RNYFYGSIENLKHI

-350 KDGEKYKLANAFM
+350 KDGKKYELANAFM

-373 FSGYEFTQRD
+373 FSGYEFTKRD
-383 EGAPGATSTSI
+383 EGAPGATQTSI
-394 PDVSCASGS
+394 PDVSCVKDSK
-403 RWQCTQRWTS
+403 WQCTQRLTS

-420 YNAVKGT
+420 YNAVRGT

-478 KDCSKTVSVSG
+478 KDCTKTVSVSG

-494 TIAAESAVALH
+494 TINAESSVALH
-505 ANAVKSLGNARARNV
+505 VNAVKSLGNARARNV
-520 TIFICVFVVSIC
+520 TIFICVFVASIC
-532 VFVVNRRFVEKSKK
+532 TFVVNRRFVEKSKK
-546 LVKGVA
+546 FAKGNSDGVKTGETE
-552 SGAGAGGAG
+552 GK
-561 GAGAAGDGGAAGDS
+561 
-575 N
+575 

>member
-1 MMIHGIEVF
+1 MIHGIEVF

-31 TSCVATVFAG
+31 TSCVATILAG
-41 AVVASSPTIAY
+41 AVIASSPAIANES
-52 AGVKSSQ
+52 AKSSQ
-59 KTTEK
+59 KNTQK

-97 PVQDHI
+97 PPQDHI
-103 KGKQWWTSYQPVSYK
+103 KGDQWWTSYQPVSYK
-118 VNSKLGNEEEFKN
+118 LNSKLGTEDEFKK
-131 MVTTCKAA
+131 MITTCKAS
-139 GVGIVVDAVINH
+139 GVGIIADAVINH
-151 TSGFANKDTVGVGG
+151 TTGFSNKDTLGVGG
-165 SKYDAVNQSFPD
+165 SKYDAANQSFPD

-190 SIGTYKKAEVVW
+190 DINTYRKAEIVW
-202 NNRLVGLLDLD
+202 THRLVGLLDLD
-213 TSSKHVQQTLGAYFA
+213 TSNPHVQKTLGEYFA
-228 YMLKLGVAGFR
+228 HMLKLGVAGFR
-239 VDAVKHMSPQD
+239 VDAAKHMSPQD
-250 VKGIKAAAAKA
+250 VKGIKAAAADA

-268 IWWMQETIGAPGEED
+268 IWWMQETIGFPEQD
-283 PRIEPDQ
+283 PRIQPDQ
-290 YLETGEVKE
+290 YLQTGEVNE
-299 FQYSYRL
+299 FEYSYRL
-306 RNYFYGSIENLKNI
+306 RNYFYGSIENLKHI

-350 KDGEKYKLANAFM
+350 KDGKKYELANAFM

-373 FSGYEFTQRD
+373 FSGYEFTKRD
-383 EGAPGATSTSI
+383 EGAPGATQTSI
-394 PDVSCASGS
+394 PDVNCAKDSK
-403 RWQCTQRWTS
+403 WQCTQRLTS

-478 KDCSKTVSVSG
+478 KDCTKTVSVSG

-494 TIAAESAVALH
+494 TVDAESAVALH
-505 ANAVKSLGNARARNV
+505 ANAVKSLGNTRARNV
-520 TIFICVFVVSIC
+520 TIFICVCVASICTFVVS
-532 VFVVNRRFVEKSKK
+532 RRFVEKSKK
-546 LVKGVA
+546 LAKGN
-552 SGAGAGGAG
+552 SGDAKTDETKGK
-561 GAGAAGDGGAAGDS
+561 
-575 N
+575 